1 MQNYVISK
9 KKMLSIKKVID
20 EEKKTENKDELM
32 NLEKE
37 LEHNL
42 LQ

>member
-1 MQNYVISK
+1 MQNYLISK